1 VKREIGLLAGISDNN
16 TVSYSSGAAPVSKL
30 GRLGGSA
37 MGSSDWFESETLSDE
52 ITHSQ
57 ARLEAART

>member
-1 VKREIGLLAGISDNN
+1 
-16 TVSYSSGAAPVSKL
+16 
-30 GRLGGSA
+30 